1 MSKRC
6 RDSNYFQ
13 IVIKKRFING
23 LKNFLGIMSSLIK
36 LENVYK
42 VYRLEGGEVPAI
54 NGISLSINQ
63 GDFVALIGPS
73 GSGKST
79 AMNLVGCLD
88 TASKGNIFLGKHNI
102 KNLSESDL
110 AQVRG
115 KQIGFIFQTFNLIPS
130 LNALDNVALPMMF
143 QGASRSVRMSKAQK
157 LLEQVGLADRMHHLP
172 NQLSGG
178 QRQRVAIARALVN
191 NPEII
196 LADEPTG
203 NLDTKTGEEIMKMLK
218 DLNQQGKTIILVTH
232 NPDLTKLANKV
243 IRLKDGKI
251 VENDK
256 KSKSLGGKK

>member
-1 MSKRC
+1 
-6 RDSNYFQ
+6 
-13 IVIKKRFING
+13 
-23 LKNFLGIMSSLIK
+23 MSSLIK
-36 LENVYK
+36 LDNVHK
-42 VYRLEGGEVPAI
+42 IYRMEGVEVPAI

-88 TASKGNIFLGKHNI
+88 TASKGDIFLGKHNI
-102 KNLSESDL
+102 QHLSESDL

-130 LNALDNVALPMMF
+130 LNAIENVALPMMF
-143 QGASRSVRMSKAQK
+143 QGVSRSTRMSKAQK
-157 LLEQVGLADRMHHLP
+157 LLEQVGLANRMHHLP

-191 NPEII
+191 DPEII

-218 DLNQQGKTIILVTH
+218 ELNKQGKTIILVTH

-256 KSKSLGGKK
+256 KSKSLGGKRNESS

>member
-1 MSKRC
+1 MAP
-6 RDSNYFQ
+6 
-13 IVIKKRFING
+13 
-23 LKNFLGIMSSLIK
+23 LIK
-36 LENVYK
+36 LQDVHK
-42 VYRLEGGEVPAI
+42 IYRLDGVEVSAI

-88 TASKGNIFLGKHNI
+88 TATKGDIFLGKHNI
-102 KNLSESDL
+102 QNLSESDL

-115 KQIGFIFQTFNLIPS
+115 KQIGFIFQIFNLIPS

-143 QGASRSVRMSKAQK
+143 QNVSRSVRKTKAQK
-157 LLEQVGLADRMHHLP
+157 LLEQVGLANRMHHLP

-191 NPEII
+191 DPEII

-203 NLDTKTGEEIMKMLK
+203 NLDTKTGEEIMKLLK
-218 DLNQQGKTIILVTH
+218 DLNKQGKTIILVTH
-232 NPDLTKLANKV
+232 NPDLTKLANKI

-251 VENDK
+251 VDN
-256 KSKSLGGKK
+256 SKSHIGG

>member
-1 MSKRC
+1 M
-6 RDSNYFQ
+6 
-13 IVIKKRFING
+13 
-23 LKNFLGIMSSLIK
+23 MSSLIK
-36 LENVYK
+36 LENVHK
-42 VYRLEGGEVPAI
+42 IYRLEGVEVPAI
-54 NGISLSINQ
+54 NGISLSIDQ

-88 TASKGNIFLGKHNI
+88 TASKGDIFLGKHNI
-102 KNLSESDL
+102 QHLSESDL
-110 AQVRG
+110 AQIRG

-130 LNALDNVALPMMF
+130 LDALENVALPMMF
-143 QGASRSVRMSKAQK
+143 QGVSKSARISKAQK

-191 NPEII
+191 DPEII

-203 NLDTKTGEEIMKMLK
+203 NLDTKTGDEIMKVLK
-218 DLNQQGKTIILVTH
+218 DLNKQGKTIILVTH

-243 IRLKDGKI
+243 IKLKDGKI
-251 VENDK
+251 VESSKKLYKNDFDR
-256 KSKSLGGKK
+256 SKLSVGGKK